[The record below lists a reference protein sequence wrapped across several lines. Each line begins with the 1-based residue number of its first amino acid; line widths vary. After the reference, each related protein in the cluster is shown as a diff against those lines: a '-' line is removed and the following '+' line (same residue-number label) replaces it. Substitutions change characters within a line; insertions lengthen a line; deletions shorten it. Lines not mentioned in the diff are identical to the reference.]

1 MARLLFTCAYDGTPW
16 RGWQSQPCGKTVQDC
31 LESVFERI
39 LKQSLRISSAGR
51 TDAGVHARAQRFH
64 ADIPETCRMTPGAWV
79 AALNAQLPASIRIYS
94 AERVASDFHARF
106 NATGKVYEYLIW
118 HAPVLPPHWVHRAW
132 HHPHALELDLL
143 RRALAAYCGTPD
155 FRHFAARRG
164 NEPAGPPPDFY
175 TRTIYSATCHQE
187 GDLLSLRFHG
197 NGFMYRMVRLL
208 VGSACRVAAGRA
220 PLQSILQALQE
231 PATGRKTRY
240 CAPAGGLYLLRVL
253 YPPIEE
259 A

>member
-94 AERVASDFHARF
+94 AECVASDFHARF

-143 RRALAAYCGTPD
+143 RRALAAYCGTHD

-164 NEPAGPPPDFY
+164 NEPAVPPAGFY
-175 TRTIYSATCHQE
+175 TRTIYSATCEQQ
-187 GDLLSLRFHG
+187 GDALLALRFHG
-197 NGFMYRMVRLL
+197 SGFMYRMVRLL
-208 VGSACRVAAGRA
+208 VGAACRVA
-220 PLQSILQALQE
+220 
-231 PATGRKTRY
+231 TGRMPLAELHSALSAPPEVPTRY
-240 CAPAGGLYLLRVL
+240 CAPAEGLYLDAVF
-253 YPPIEE
+253 Y